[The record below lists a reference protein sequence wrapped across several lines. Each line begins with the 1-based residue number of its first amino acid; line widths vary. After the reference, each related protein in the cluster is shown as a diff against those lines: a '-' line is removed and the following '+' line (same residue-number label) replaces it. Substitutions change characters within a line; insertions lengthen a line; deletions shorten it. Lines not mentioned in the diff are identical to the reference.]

1 MKVTKPGNHLYGII
15 GVLIGSLIS
24 MVIMVVG
31 PMREIPSRN
40 EVLKMIS
47 EFSPYSKDQ
56 KAIQQS
62 IENLEESIGR
72 LNDEITR
79 LRDSIDKLKTK

>member
-1 MKVTKPGNHLYGII
+1 MKAIKPGNHLYGII

-40 EVLKMIS
+40 EVMKMIAD
-47 EFSPYSKDQ
+47 FSPYAKDQ

-62 IENLEESIGR
+62 IDNLGESINR

-79 LRDSIDKLKTK
+79 LRDSLDQLKAK